1 MRTLLPAALLLLV
14 LLGQVAA
21 LIWGAGQLPAE
32 VASHFDARG
41 VPDNW
46 MSRESHLL
54 LMALFGLALP
64 LALAG
69 AFYAVRYFPV
79 SIVNLPHREYW
90 LAEERR
96 AETSARIF
104 QMGLWIALFEAA
116 LALGTHI
123 AVVNANLAQPVRLDM
138 SVWLMLG
145 LFLAATAVWLW
156 VYLRSFARLPAMDAK
171 R

>member
-1 MRTLLPAALLLLV
+1 MRTLIPATLLV
-14 LLGQVAA
+14 LVLVGQVVALAWAA
-21 LIWGAGQLPAE
+21 ERLPAR
-32 VASHFDARG
+32 VASHFNAAG

-46 MSRESHLL
+46 MSREAHLW
-54 LMALFGLALP
+54 LMAAFGVGLP
-64 LALAG
+64 LALA
-69 AFYAVRYFPV
+69 AMFYGVRYFPV

-104 QMGLWIALFEAA
+104 QMGLWMALFEAA

-123 AVVNANLAQPVRLDM
+123 AVVYANLAQPVRLDM
-138 SVWLMLG
+138 RVWLMLG

-156 VYLRSFARLPAMDAK
+156 VYLRSFARLPPL
-171 R
+171 